1 MTIEEAMAKFPETFG
16 LKAFPG
22 RTFRFSRSASYMRDT
37 EVVLYAQVDTPSG
50 WVDFGKG
57 TTEEFQQE
65 IVIL

>member
-1 MTIEEAMAKFPETFG
+1 MPIEEAIAKFPETFG

-22 RTFRFSRSASYMRDT
+22 RTFRFSRSASYMRGS
-37 EVVLYAQVDTPSG
+37 EVVLYTQVNTGSG

-57 TTEEFQQE
+57 TIKEFQQE